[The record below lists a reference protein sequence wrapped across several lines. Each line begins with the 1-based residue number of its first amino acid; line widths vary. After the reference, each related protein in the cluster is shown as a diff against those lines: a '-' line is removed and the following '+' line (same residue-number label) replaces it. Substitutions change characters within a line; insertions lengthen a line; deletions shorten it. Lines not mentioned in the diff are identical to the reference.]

1 MRISGPITASA
12 LVMAGLLAAASA
24 PRSDRPAPDS
34 IAAQLAAV
42 TAQVAQTSPTT
53 DQSIGLLPAT
63 PDPPRQLRAITPPAN
78 GALTSGA
85 VPLHDISLPRGG
97 TLGIPEIV
105 LAAYRNAELALQS
118 SLPGCGLTWYLLA
131 GIGKIESDHA
141 NNGRTDADGTTI
153 GIIYGPALDGTLP
166 GNEVIKATDGG
177 YVRAVGPMQFLP
189 ATWFQ
194 YASDGNGDGR
204 ADPNNVFDAALGAG
218 KYLCSGGSDL
228 RDPQQELQ
236 AILRYN
242 NSLDYATQ
250 VLSWANAYR
259 TGGVPQRMPI
269 SPNPTRPD
277 PRSGRSMLTG
287 AGSSMGTPKAATPT
301 TAVPPTSSTSPTS
314 PSTSRTSPP
323 SYPPSPPTATSTQPL
338 QIQIM
343 IIIPGLPPIP
353 CGIFCVLEPDPADPS
368 TIPLPTTSNPGDC
381 QGLWIP
387 TCPPSTPPSPSTY
400 QTPTVTVQPTS
411 PWYPPTPTTPWYTPT
426 TSPGPV
432 PTSTTQPTPSQPTN
446 PPPTP
451 SETPT
456 TTAQPTPPQPTT
468 PGSAPNQ
475 PSNQPPTTSP
485 SQPPLETSTA
495 TTQSEPTA
503 PTTTPGQPSNQPP
516 AAPPPNQPP
525 PGAPSAAPQPTP
537 TEATAPAPSQ
547 PAPPVAPPASV
558 SPDDGQSATPA
569 PAPPPTAP
577 VQPTPIQPTSQP
589 PLPPT
594 DPVPSRVP
602 TAATEPAPPGQPAS
616 LPPNQ
621 PAPSQPGAQQS
632 ESTPIAPG
640 RTAEPKAPATD
651 SNSSAPSQ
659 QPIAPAPPTP
669 EPRPSRIP
677 STTSKPV
684 PAAPAEP
691 TRTTVPI
698 PPPDEPEP

>member
-63 PDPPRQLRAITPPAN
+63 PEPPRQLRAITPPAN

-118 SLPGCGLTWYLLA
+118 SLPTCGLTWYLLA

-141 NNGRTDADGTTI
+141 SNGRTDADGTTI

-242 NSLDYATQ
+242 NSIDYATQ

-277 PRSGRSMLTG
+277 SRPGRNMLTG
-287 AGSSMGTPKAATPT
+287 AGSSMGIPKSATPT
-301 TAVPPTSSTSPTS
+301 TTAPPTSPTS
-314 PSTSRTSPP
+314 PPSSRTSPP
-323 SYPPSPPTATSTQPL
+323 SSPPSPPTATSTQPL
-338 QIQIM
+338 QIQIQIM

-368 TIPLPTTSNPGDC
+368 TIPLPTTTNPGNC

-387 TCPPSTPPSPSTY
+387 TCPPSTPPNPSTY

-411 PWYPPTPTTPWYTPT
+411 PWYPPTPTTPPWYTPTPT

-432 PTSTTQPTPSQPTN
+432 PSPTTQPTPSQPTN

-468 PGSAPNQ
+468 TGSAPSQ
-475 PSNQPPTTSP
+475 PSSRPPTTTP
-485 SQPPLETSTA
+485 GQPPLETSTA
-495 TTQSEPTA
+495 ITQSDPTA
-503 PTTTPGQPSNQPP
+503 STPTPGQPSSQPP

-525 PGAPSAAPQPTP
+525 PESPTATTQPVSQQP
-537 TEATAPAPSQ
+537 GEPAPSQ
-547 PAPPVAPPASV
+547 PAPPAAPPAPA
-558 SPDDGQSATPA
+558 SPDNGQSATPA
-569 PAPPPTAP
+569 TPTPAPPPTAP
-577 VQPTPIQPTSQP
+577 AQPTPIQPTTQP
-589 PLPPT
+589 PVSPT
-594 DPVPSRVP
+594 DPVSSRVP
-602 TAATEPAPPGQPAS
+602 TAATEPAPPSQPAP

-621 PAPSQPGAQQS
+621 PAPGP

-640 RTAEPKAPATD
+640 RTAEPKAPATEP
-651 SNSSAPSQ
+651 NSSAPSQ
-659 QPIAPAPPTP
+659 QPIAPAPPIP

-677 STTSKPV
+677 GTTTKPA

-691 TRTTVPI
+691 TRSTAPI